1 MFFIIELGIL
11 KRIIFFYFI
20 VEDMYENILNNE
32 WFVIIIYFV
41 DNKFLRVKSRGF
53 RVLENEEF
61 VIN

>member
-1 MFFIIELGIL
+1 MFFIIELGIS

-32 WFVIIIYFV
+32 RFVIIIYFV
-41 DNKFLRVKSRGF
+41 DNKFLRVKIRGF

>member
-32 WFVIIIYFV
+32 RFVIIIYFV

>member
-1 MFFIIELGIL
+1 MFFIIELGIS

-32 WFVIIIYFV
+32 RFVIIIYFV

>member
-1 MFFIIELGIL
+1 MFFIIELGIS

-20 VEDMYENILNNE
+20 VEDMYENVLNNE
-32 WFVIIIYFV
+32 RFVIIIYFV

>member
-1 MFFIIELGIL
+1 MFFIIELGVL

-32 WFVIIIYFV
+32 RFVIIIYFV

>member
-41 DNKFLRVKSRGF
+41 DNKFLRVKSRSF

>member
-1 MFFIIELGIL
+1 MFFFIELGIL

-32 WFVIIIYFV
+32 RFVIIIYFV

>member
-1 MFFIIELGIL
+1 MFFIIELGIS

-32 WFVIIIYFV
+32 RFVIIIYFV

-53 RVLENEEF
+53 RVLENE
-61 VIN
+61 

>member
-1 MFFIIELGIL
+1 MFFIIELGIS